1 MKLLL
6 VLAMVLFAAIA
17 ADTTVD
23 LSEDIK
29 KVEDDAATDGDDAAV
44 DAATDADSAD
54 ADAADAGAGDVDE
67 KANSDDSPAD
77 LETNE
82 DGVQVIKAAVGDII
96 NLQMDEPFDGK
107 HLTWEIIEL
116 TLGFNKI
123 WSISEENFEMNEA
136 GDAGVRTFKIKV
148 DKAGEETVTLVRGDM
163 SKFDD
168 AQEDYTD
175 ESNDEHLFNLDLMKG
190 AEYTQIKIKA
200 E

>member
-1 MKLLL
+1 
-6 VLAMVLFAAIA
+6 MVLFAAIA